1 MAASMQVN
9 TLPDVA
15 NMFTTGLLDD
25 QFHQLQL
32 LQERS
37 TPNFVADVVKLFC
50 EDGEQIID
58 ELAKLLDKPCVD
70 FDKVDAFVHQLGG
83 RSASVGAQR
92 VKNAC
97 VQFHEFIQEKSRDG
111 CLKALYALRNDFYD
125 LRNKFQNLLQLEQQ
139 VQASYP
145 KQ

>member
-15 NMFTTGLLDD
+15 NMSITGLLDD

-32 LQERS
+32 LQDGS
-37 TPNFVADVVKLFC
+37 APNFVAEVVKLFC
-50 EDGEQIID
+50 EDGEHIIG

-70 FDKVDAFVHQLGG
+70 FDKVDAFVHQLEGS
-83 RSASVGAQR
+83 SASIGAQR
-92 VKNAC
+92 VKNTC
-97 VQFHEFIQEKSRDG
+97 VKFHEFCQEKSGDG
-111 CLKALYALRNDFYD
+111 CLKALDALRNDFSD
-125 LRNKFQNLLQLEQQ
+125 LRSKFQTLLQLEQQ
-139 VQASYP
+139 VEAFHP